1 MSTSTTTTR
10 RNTGTKLIAL
20 AAAAILASSLT
31 GCVIVDRSNHGD
43 HDDSTHWQERQQHNR
58 ETVTTLN
65 IGMTYAE
72 TRVLFEQPDFSETFQ
87 TDGKTYKVLY
97 YRTHS
102 KHSDG
107 ETSKDECTPLVFEN
121 GVLIGWGERAVQAL

>member
-1 MSTSTTTTR
+1 MTNNANTTTR
-10 RNTGTKLIAL
+10 KSSRNKLFAL
-20 AAAAILASSLT
+20 ATAAVLVSSLT
-31 GCVIVDRSNHGD
+31 GCVVVDRSNHGY
-43 HDDSTHWQERQQHNR
+43 HSDDWQERQQNNR

-65 IGMTYAE
+65 IGMQYGE
-72 TRVLFEQPDFSETFQ
+72 TRALFQQPDFSETFQ
-87 TDGKTYKVLY
+87 NDGKTYKILY

-121 GVLIGWGERAVQAL
+121 GVLIGWGDHALQSL